1 MPQSHIPDY
10 GSRLRSDSATT
21 RKVKKSDYYP
31 QWSGMSYHC
40 LNAVVYVRNRVLRI
54 GNGPERSA
62 KHSRQLGASRNI
74 RETQPILCSRITI
87 VTMSWQILLYRIK
100 IVTMSC
106 VVWTVSGRCPVE
118 RAWSG
123 EIFHCRFLPIE
134 SRLRPDLAECE
145 PSLPNPFRNSPVINT
160 KFGNNTHV
168 RVPTI
173 TEHDTTESRQSRLQC
188 GTAECD
194 RIAFRQCPDHPEYGV
209 SCRIPDA
216 WISRFGWA
224 AHVWSITCVCHSLTV
239 LWPVHHECCS

>member
-1 MPQSHIPDY
+1 MRRSHSADY

-21 RKVKKSDYYP
+21 RKAKKSDYYP

-74 RETQPILCSRITI
+74 RETQPILSSRITI

-106 VVWTVSGRCPVE
+106 VVWTVSGRFPVE

-123 EIFHCRFLPIE
+123 ENFHCRFLPIE

-145 PSLPNPFRNSPVINT
+145 PSASVHCLVTVWSL
-160 KFGNNTHV
+160 
-168 RVPTI
+168 
-173 TEHDTTESRQSRLQC
+173 S
-188 GTAECD
+188 D
-194 RIAFRQCPDHPEYGV
+194 RIRENRDAVGTDSVVFYYAKDTNWI
-209 SCRIPDA
+209 RI
-216 WISRFGWA
+216 GLK
-224 AHVWSITCVCHSLTV
+224 TG
-239 LWPVHHECCS
+239 

>member
-1 MPQSHIPDY
+1 MRDSDWLQGTYCLSDDKFRSILKLHSFILVFHEQAKIKKGWPPY
-10 GSRLRSDSATT
+10 GFTAIWGKGGRRRAAQTTALICVSITKRVGGVFVRSSWCVCWRCKLLTSVTYWMDKRIVWGWQEKTRPSGERINAAVTQCRLCATT

-74 RETQPILCSRITI
+74 RETQPILCSWITI

-123 EIFHCRFLPIE
+123 
-134 SRLRPDLAECE
+134 
-145 PSLPNPFRNSPVINT
+145 
-160 KFGNNTHV
+160 V
-168 RVPTI
+168 RIRRRTI
-173 TEHDTTESRQSRLQC
+173 L
-188 GTAECD
+188 
-194 RIAFRQCPDHPEYGV
+194 
-209 SCRIPDA
+209 
-216 WISRFGWA
+216 
-224 AHVWSITCVCHSLTV
+224 L
-239 LWPVHHECCS
+239 

>member
-1 MPQSHIPDY
+1 MANLGGGARGAPRLMPQSHIPDY

-87 VTMSWQILLYRIK
+87 VTMTGCIGRNNVLCCLDG
-100 IVTMSC
+100 
-106 VVWTVSGRCPVE
+106 VWTVSCGTGMIWRN
-118 RAWSG
+118 
-123 EIFHCRFLPIE
+123 FYCRFLPIE

-145 PSLPNPFRNSPVINT
+145 PSLPNPFRNPPAII
-160 KFGNNTHV
+160 
-168 RVPTI
+168 PTS
-173 TEHDTTESRQSRLQC
+173 ESRNSIRLSPDKAVCNAVQQNVI
-188 GTAECD
+188 GLRSDSVPIIPNMATVVGFQMRGFPDSAELLTS
-194 RIAFRQCPDHPEYGV
+194 GV
-209 SCRIPDA
+209 
-216 WISRFGWA
+216 
-224 AHVWSITCVCHSLTV
+224 
-239 LWPVHHECCS
+239 